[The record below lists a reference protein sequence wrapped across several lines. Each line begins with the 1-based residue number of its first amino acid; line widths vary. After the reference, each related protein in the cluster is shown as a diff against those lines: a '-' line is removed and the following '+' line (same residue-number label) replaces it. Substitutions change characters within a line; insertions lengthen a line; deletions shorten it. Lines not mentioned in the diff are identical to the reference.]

1 VVAAVSELDDRLAAI
16 EARVATLQ
24 RVVDERRQALAK
36 VLERRAQL
44 AAALPVAQRE
54 AEGLQQRVR
63 ARRAQYEE
71 TEKRCYER
79 VKGGVDVLFKAERE
93 R

>member
-1 VVAAVSELDDRLAAI
+1 MSGELEDRLAAV
-16 EARVATLQ
+16 EARVAGLQ
-24 RVVDERRQALAK
+24 RAVDERRQALSQA
-36 VLERRAQL
+36 LERRAQL
-44 AAALPVAQRE
+44 AAELPGAQRE
-54 AEGLQQRVR
+54 VEALQQRVR